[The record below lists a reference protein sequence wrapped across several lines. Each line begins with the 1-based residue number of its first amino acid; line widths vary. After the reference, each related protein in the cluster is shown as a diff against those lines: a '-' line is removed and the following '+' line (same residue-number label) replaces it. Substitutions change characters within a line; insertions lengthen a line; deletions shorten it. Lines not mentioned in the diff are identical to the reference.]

1 MNKVRIT
8 IDVLEEH
15 IEKIMEECERDD
27 RSRNYVINKAI
38 AKYFENKGDVK
49 NEKRQ

>member
-15 IEKIMEECERDD
+15 IQKIMVECERDD
-27 RSRNYVINKAI
+27 RSRNYIINKAI
-38 AKYFENKGDVK
+38 AEYFKSKEENAKK
-49 NEKRQ
+49 